1 MRDFLAILTSLAWPF
16 AITVAWLVGEFGQRW
31 TGLPRISFYGLV
43 GFVLAAPQLGVLPRP
58 ETGTALLLADV
69 AFGLILFE
77 LGYRINLRWL
87 RTNPWIGITGLVEA
101 GLTFIGVYLVAD
113 AFGAPLFDRLM
124 LASLSMATS
133 PATVVRV
140 INEQK
145 SSGQV
150 TERALHLCALNCVLA
165 VFAFNATVG
174 LWIFRTSE
182 DVGDALWNSL
192 VVLGVSAF
200 TGAVFGLI
208 VPGVLR
214 LLGKLAQDATVAFA
228 LAVILL
234 VAITYTLGLSP
245 VVAALAFGL
254 MARHRRVAFSQAQRN
269 FGALGELLTVVLFV
283 FAASTLDW
291 RSVWAGAALAVALVL
306 VRLLAKTAGVTA
318 FAHLSGISWRKG
330 ALTGVALAPL
340 SVFVILLIEHA
351 RHAGVAVVEELRA
364 VAAVT
369 MLLEVFGPIILQRAL
384 VWAREA
390 PEVNSDQKEMRKGAQ
405 P

>member
-1 MRDFLAILTSLAWPF
+1 MQEFLSVLTSLAWPF
-16 AITVAWLVGEFGQRW
+16 AITLAWLVGEFGQRW

-43 GFVLAAPQLGVLPRP
+43 GFILAAPQLGVLPLP
-58 ETGTALLLADV
+58 PSGGGTTLLLADV
-69 AFGLILFE
+69 GFGLILFE

-87 RTNPWIGITGLVEA
+87 RTNPWIGIMGLFEA
-101 GLTFIGVYLVAD
+101 GLTFVGVYLVAN
-113 AFGAPLFDRLM
+113 AFGAALIDRLM

-174 LWIFRTSE
+174 LWIFRTFE

-200 TGAVFGLI
+200 TGAVFGLV
-208 VPGVLR
+208 VPGILR

-234 VAITYTLGLSP
+234 VAITYALGLSP

-254 MARHRRVAFSQAQRN
+254 TARHRRVAFSQAQRN

-291 RSVWAGAALAVALVL
+291 RRVWAGALLAVALVL

-330 ALTGVALAPL
+330 ALTGVALTPL

-351 RHAGVAVVEELRA
+351 RHAGVQVVEELRA

-390 PEVNSDQKEMRKGAQ
+390 PEVNHAA
-405 P
+405 

>member
-1 MRDFLAILTSLAWPF
+1 MPEFLAILTSLAWPF

-43 GFVLAAPQLGVLPRP
+43 GFVLAASQLGVLPRP
-58 ETGTALLLADV
+58 DTGAALLLADV
-69 AFGLILFE
+69 GFGLILFE

-87 RTNPWIGITGLVEA
+87 RTNPWIGITGLFEA
-101 GLTFIGVYLVAD
+101 GLTFVGVYLVAN

-174 LWIFRTSE
+174 LWIFRTFE

-200 TGAVFGLI
+200 TGAVFGLV
-208 VPGVLR
+208 VPGILR

-234 VAITYTLGLSP
+234 VAITHALGLSP

-254 MARHRRVAFSQAQRN
+254 TARHRRVAFSQAQRN

-291 RSVWAGAALAVALVL
+291 RRVWAGALLAVALVL

-318 FAHLSGISWRKG
+318 FAHLSGISWGKG
-330 ALTGVALAPL
+330 ALTGVALTPL

-351 RHAGVAVVEELRA
+351 RQAGVAVVEELRA

-369 MLLEVFGPIILQRAL
+369 MLLEVFGPIVLQRAL

-390 PEVNSDQKEMRKGAQ
+390 PESNHAS
-405 P
+405 

>member
-1 MRDFLAILTSLAWPF
+1 MQDFLAILTSLAWPF

-43 GFVLAAPQLGVLPRP
+43 GFVLAAPQFGVLPQP
-58 ETGTALLLADV
+58 EAGTTLLLADV

-87 RTNPWIGITGLVEA
+87 RTNPWIGITGLAEA

-192 VVLGVSAF
+192 VVLGVSTF
-200 TGAVFGLI
+200 TGAVFGLV

-234 VAITYTLGLSP
+234 VAITFKLGLSP

-291 RSVWAGAALAVALVL
+291 RRVWAGAALAVVLVL

-390 PEVNSDQKEMRKGAQ
+390 PENNHAA
-405 P
+405 

>member
-1 MRDFLAILTSLAWPF
+1 MQDFLAILTSLAWPF

-43 GFVLAAPQLGVLPRP
+43 GFVLAAPQLGVLPPP
-58 ETGTALLLADV
+58 EAGTALLLADV

-87 RTNPWIGITGLVEA
+87 RTNPWIGITGLCEA
-101 GLTFIGVYLVAD
+101 ALTFVGVYLVAD

-192 VVLGVSAF
+192 VVLGLSAF
-200 TGAVFGLI
+200 TGAVFGLV

-234 VAITYTLGLSP
+234 VAITFKLGLSP

-291 RSVWAGAALAVALVL
+291 RRVWAGAALAVVLVL

-390 PEVNSDQKEMRKGAQ
+390 PENNHAA
-405 P
+405 

>member
-1 MRDFLAILTSLAWPF
+1 MPDLLAVLASLSWPF
-16 AITVAWLVGEFGQRW
+16 AITLAWLVGEFGQRW

-43 GFVLAAPQLGVLPRP
+43 GFLLAAPQLGVLPRP
-58 ETGTALLLADV
+58 EAGTVLLLADV

-87 RTNPWIGITGLVEA
+87 RTNPWIGVASLVEA
-101 GLTFIGVYLVAD
+101 LLTFATVYFIAR
-113 AFGAPLFDRLM
+113 AFGAPGINALM

-165 VFAFNATVG
+165 VFAFNASVG
-174 LWIFRTSE
+174 LWIFRTFE
-182 DVGDALWNSL
+182 DVGEALWNSL

-200 TGAVFGLI
+200 TGAVFGLV
-208 VPGVLR
+208 VPAVLR
-214 LLGKLAQDATVAFA
+214 MLGKSAHDATVAFA

-234 VAITYTLGLSP
+234 VAITYTFGLSP
-245 VVAALAFGL
+245 VVATLAFGL

-291 RSVWAGAALAVALVL
+291 QRVAAGGTMAIVL
-306 VRLLAKTAGVTA
+306 VIARLLAKLLGVTA
-318 FAHLSGISWRKG
+318 FAHLPGISWRKG
-330 ALTGVALAPL
+330 ALTGIALAPL

-351 RHAGVAVVEELRA
+351 RHAGVQVVEELRSI
-364 VAAVT
+364 AAVT

-390 PEVNSDQKEMRKGAQ
+390 PESHHAA
-405 P
+405 

>member
-1 MRDFLAILTSLAWPF
+1 MQDFLAILTSLAWPF

-43 GFVLAAPQLGVLPRP
+43 GFVLAAPQLGVLPQP
-58 ETGTALLLADV
+58 ETGTALLLADI

-200 TGAVFGLI
+200 TGAVFGLV
-208 VPGVLR
+208 VPGILR
-214 LLGKLAQDATVAFA
+214 LLGKLTQDATVAFA

-291 RSVWAGAALAVALVL
+291 RNVWAGAALAVALVL

-390 PEVNSDQKEMRKGAQ
+390 PEMNHAA
-405 P
+405 

>member
-1 MRDFLAILTSLAWPF
+1 MPEFLAILASLAWPF

-69 AFGLILFE
+69 GFGLILFE

-87 RTNPWIGITGLVEA
+87 RTNPWIGVTGLFEA
-101 GLTFIGVYLVAD
+101 GLTFVGVYLVAN
-113 AFGAPLFDRLM
+113 AFGAPPIDRLM

-165 VFAFNATVG
+165 VFAFNVTVG

-200 TGAVFGLI
+200 TGAVFGLV

-254 MARHRRVAFSQAQRN
+254 TARHRRVAFSQAQRN

-291 RSVWAGAALAVALVL
+291 RRVWAGAALATALVL

-318 FAHLSGISWRKG
+318 FAHLGGISWRKG
-330 ALTGVALAPL
+330 ALTGVALTPL

-390 PEVNSDQKEMRKGAQ
+390 PESNHAA
-405 P
+405 

>member
-1 MRDFLAILTSLAWPF
+1 MQEFLAVLTSLAWPF
-16 AITVAWLVGEFGQRW
+16 AITLAWLVGEFGQRW

-43 GFVLAAPQLGVLPRP
+43 GFVLAAPQLGVLPLP
-58 ETGTALLLADV
+58 PSGGGTTLLLADV
-69 AFGLILFE
+69 GFGLILFE

-87 RTNPWIGITGLVEA
+87 RTNPWIGVTGLVEA
-101 GLTFIGVYLVAD
+101 GLTFVGVYLVAD
-113 AFGAPLFDRLM
+113 AFGARLIDRLM

-174 LWIFRTSE
+174 LWIFRTFE

-200 TGAVFGLI
+200 TGAVFGLV

-234 VAITYTLGLSP
+234 VAITYALGLSP

-254 MARHRRVAFSQAQRN
+254 TARHRRVAFSQAQRN

-291 RSVWAGAALAVALVL
+291 RRVWAGALLAIALVL

-330 ALTGVALAPL
+330 ALTGVALTPL

-351 RHAGVAVVEELRA
+351 RHAGVQVVEELRA

-369 MLLEVFGPIILQRAL
+369 MLLEVFGPIILQRTL

-390 PEVNSDQKEMRKGAQ
+390 PEVDHAA
-405 P
+405 

>member
-1 MRDFLAILTSLAWPF
+1 MLELLASLTNLSWPF
-16 AITVAWLVGEFGQRW
+16 AIMLAWLAGEFGQRW
-31 TGLPRISFYGLV
+31 TGLPRISFYGLA
-43 GFVLAAPQLGVLPRP
+43 GFLLAAPQLGVLPLPRP
-58 ETGTALLLADV
+58 GTVLVLADI

-87 RTNPWIGITGLVEA
+87 RTNPWIGVSGLAEA
-101 GLTFIGVYLVAD
+101 LLTFIAVYLIAT
-113 AFGAPLFDRLM
+113 AFGVGGVNAMM

-165 VFAFNATVG
+165 VFAFNASVG

-182 DVGDALWNSL
+182 DLGDALWNSL
-192 VVLGVSAF
+192 VVMGVSAF
-200 TGAVFGLI
+200 SGAAFGVA
-208 VPGVLR
+208 VPAVLR

-245 VVAALAFGL
+245 VVATLAFGL

-291 RSVWAGAALAVALVL
+291 EKIVAGGAMAVVLVL
-306 VRLLAKTAGVTA
+306 ARLLTKILGVTA

-351 RHAGVAVVEELRA
+351 RQAGVQVVDELRA
-364 VAAVT
+364 IAAVT

-390 PEVNSDQKEMRKGAQ
+390 PELRHAA
-405 P
+405 

>member
-1 MRDFLAILTSLAWPF
+1 
-16 AITVAWLVGEFGQRW
+16 
-31 TGLPRISFYGLV
+31 
-43 GFVLAAPQLGVLPRP
+43 
-58 ETGTALLLADV
+58 
-69 AFGLILFE
+69 
-77 LGYRINLRWL
+77 
-87 RTNPWIGITGLVEA
+87 
-101 GLTFIGVYLVAD
+101 
-113 AFGAPLFDRLM
+113 
-124 LASLSMATS
+124 MATS

-165 VFAFNATVG
+165 VFAFNASVG
-174 LWIFRTSE
+174 LWIFRTFE
-182 DVGDALWNSL
+182 DVGEALWHSL

-200 TGAVFGLI
+200 TGAVFGLV
-208 VPGVLR
+208 VPAVLHT
-214 LLGKLAQDATVAFA
+214 LGKLAYDATVAFA

-234 VAITYTLGLSP
+234 VAITYTLELSP
-245 VVAALAFGL
+245 VVATLAFGL
-254 MARHRRVAFSQAQRN
+254 VTRHRRVAFSQAERN

-291 RSVWAGAALAVALVL
+291 QKVLAGGAMAVVLVL
-306 VRLLAKTAGVTA
+306 ARLLAKLLGVTA

-351 RHAGVAVVEELRA
+351 RHAGVQVVEELRSI
-364 VAAVT
+364 AAVT

-390 PEVNSDQKEMRKGAQ
+390 PEAHHAA
-405 P
+405 

>member
-1 MRDFLAILTSLAWPF
+1 MQDFLAILTSLAWPC
-16 AITVAWLVGEFGQRW
+16 AITLAWLVGEFGQRW
-31 TGLPRISFYGLV
+31 TGLPRISFYGLA
-43 GFVLAAPQLGVLPRP
+43 GFVLAAPQLGVLPPP

-69 AFGLILFE
+69 GFGLILFE

-87 RTNPWIGITGLVEA
+87 RTNPWIGVTGLVET

-165 VFAFNATVG
+165 VFAFNAAVG

-192 VVLGVSAF
+192 VVLSVSTF
-200 TGAVFGLI
+200 TGAVFGLV

-214 LLGKLAQDATVAFA
+214 LLGKVTQDATVAFA

-234 VAITYTLGLSP
+234 VSITYALGLSP

-254 MARHRRVAFSQAQRN
+254 TARHRRVAFSQAQRN

-291 RSVWAGAALAVALVL
+291 RRVWAGALLAGALVL

-330 ALTGVALAPL
+330 ALTGVALTPL

-390 PEVNSDQKEMRKGAQ
+390 PEASHAA
-405 P
+405 

>member
-1 MRDFLAILTSLAWPF
+1 MQEFLSVLTSLAWPF
-16 AITVAWLVGEFGQRW
+16 AITLAWLVGEFGQRW

-43 GFVLAAPQLGVLPRP
+43 GFILAAPQLGVLPLP
-58 ETGTALLLADV
+58 PSGGGTTLLLADV
-69 AFGLILFE
+69 GFGLILFE

-87 RTNPWIGITGLVEA
+87 RTNPWIGIMGLFEA
-101 GLTFIGVYLVAD
+101 GLTFVGVYLVAN
-113 AFGAPLFDRLM
+113 AFGAALIDRLM

-174 LWIFRTSE
+174 LWIFRTFE

-200 TGAVFGLI
+200 TGAVFGLV
-208 VPGVLR
+208 VPGILR

-234 VAITYTLGLSP
+234 VAITYALGLSP

-254 MARHRRVAFSQAQRN
+254 TARHRRVAFSQAQRN

-291 RSVWAGAALAVALVL
+291 RRVWAGALLAGALVL

-330 ALTGVALAPL
+330 ALTGVALTPL

-351 RHAGVAVVEELRA
+351 RHAGVQVVEELRA

-390 PEVNSDQKEMRKGAQ
+390 PEVNHAA
-405 P
+405 